1 MRERMIMPR
10 LSGAQSVIHSLKQGG
25 VHYVFGIP
33 GGVILP
39 LYDALYEESQPA
51 HILVRHEE
59 TAAFMADAYARVT
72 GQPQVCLG
80 TMGPGAAN
88 LLIGVACAYSD
99 SIPLLAITGNVSTAY
114 EGRGLQQE
122 TDHVGI
128 FTPIT
133 KWSQKVTRTDR
144 IPEIM
149 RKAFRMATL
158 GRPGPILLDFPVD
171 VLTQEAEM
179 KPMQPM
185 NMPPVMGHLSGDLD
199 QINTVAKL
207 IVHAERPI
215 ILTGGGVISANASVL
230 LTKLAQTLQVPV
242 VTSYNGRGSIPE
254 DHPLFLGRAG
264 SGAPKLFD
272 RIIREADVIL
282 AIGYRFTD
290 VSTNNWNFPSDDAL
304 IIQVDIDPYEI
315 GRIFPV
321 EIGIIGDARTV
332 LKKLLE
338 SVHLHTGSNQN
349 RKDWM
354 LASFQLKN
362 EWAQQMTEKMT
373 SSAIPIKPHRVMKE
387 LRDVLARD
395 AIIATTAGNNKMFA
409 ASLFKIFE
417 PRTWIHSGGSTPMGA
432 AFCHALGAQLA
443 APQRQVVA
451 VCGDGG
457 FQMVCQDLITAVEN
471 DLPVIT
477 CILNDHSLGLIRY
490 QQKQQYR
497 GRIFAT
503 EFQQLP
509 DFVKLAEAFGATG
522 IRVEKPDDIQPA
534 LKQALK
540 LDCPVVLDIVI
551 DKDEP
556 PQL

>member
-1 MRERMIMPR
+1 MIMPR
-10 LSGAQSVIHSLKQGG
+10 LSGGQSVIKSLKQGG

-39 LYDALYEESQPA
+39 LYDALYEESQPT

-72 GQPQVCLG
+72 GKPQVCLG
-80 TMGPGAAN
+80 TMGPGAVN

-99 SIPLLAITGNVSTAY
+99 SIPLLAITGNVGTAY

-122 TDHVGI
+122 TDHVSI

-133 KWSQKVTRTDR
+133 KWSTKVTRTDR

-158 GRPGPILLDFPVD
+158 GRPGPVLLDFPID
-171 VLTQEAEM
+171 ILTQDAEM
-179 KPMQPM
+179 KPMQPL
-185 NMPPVMGHLSGDLD
+185 NMPPVMGNLPGDPD
-199 QINTVAKL
+199 QINIAARLMVSAD
-207 IVHAERPI
+207 RPI
-215 ILTGGGVISANASVL
+215 ILAGGGVISANASNQ
-230 LTKLAQTLQVPV
+230 LTKLAESLKVPV

-254 DHPLFLGRAG
+254 DHPMFLGRAG

-272 RIIREADVIL
+272 KIIREADVVF

-290 VSTNNWNFPSDDAL
+290 VSTNNWNFPSAEAM

-321 EIGIIGDARTV
+321 EAGIIGDAQTV

-338 SVHLHTGSNQN
+338 LVHLHTGTNQN

-354 LASFQLKN
+354 RITFQLKN
-362 EWAQQMTEKMT
+362 QWEQQMAKKMA
-373 SSAIPIKPHRVMKE
+373 SSEIPIKPHRVMKE
-387 LRDVLARD
+387 LRDGLARD

-443 APQRQVVA
+443 APHRQVVA

-471 DLPVIT
+471 NLPVIT

-490 QQKQQYR
+490 QQKKQYE

-503 EFQQLP
+503 EFQQFP
-509 DFVKLAEAFGATG
+509 DFVMLAEAFGAAG
-522 IRVEKPDDIQPA
+522 IRVEKPADITPA

>member
-1 MRERMIMPR
+1 MPQ
-10 LSGAQSVIHSLKQGG
+10 LSGAQSVINSLKQGG

-39 LYDALYEESQPA
+39 LYDVLYEESQPA
-51 HILVRHEE
+51 HLLVRHEE

-80 TMGPGAAN
+80 TMGPGAQN

-128 FTPIT
+128 FNPVTI
-133 KWSQKVTRTDR
+133 WGLKVTRTDR

-158 GRPGPILLDFPVD
+158 GRPGPVLLDFPVD

-179 KPMQPM
+179 NPMRPM
-185 NMPPVMGHLSGDLD
+185 NMPPAMGRLLGDLD
-199 QINTVAKL
+199 HIKTAAQL
-207 IVHAERPI
+207 MMHAEQPL
-215 ILTGGGVISANASVL
+215 ILTGGGVISANASDL
-230 LTKLAQTLQVPV
+230 LTKLAESLQTPV

-264 SGAPKLFD
+264 SGAPKIFD
-272 RIIREADVIL
+272 QIIREADVVL

-290 VSTNNWNFPSDDAL
+290 VSTNNWNFPSDNTL

-315 GRIFPV
+315 ERIFPV

-332 LKKLLE
+332 LTKLLE
-338 SVHLHTGSNQN
+338 YTQLHTGSNHR
-349 RKDWM
+349 RKDWVR
-354 LASFQLKN
+354 ASFQLKN
-362 EWAQQMTEKMT
+362 EWERQMTVKMT
-373 SSAIPIKPHRVMKE
+373 SSALPIKPHRVMKE
-387 LRDVLARD
+387 LRDLLDRD
-395 AIIATTAGNNKMFA
+395 AIIATTAGNNKMFV

-477 CILNDHSLGLIRY
+477 CILNDQSLGLIRY
-490 QQKQQYR
+490 QQKKQYK

-503 EFQQLP
+503 EFQQFP

-522 IRVEKPDDIQPA
+522 IRVEKPADIKPA
-534 LKQALK
+534 LQQAIK
-540 LDCPVVLDIVI
+540 LDCPVVLDIII
-551 DKDEP
+551 DKDES